1 MGDEAV
7 ADDEAAAGEEA
18 ARVIRVVASDL
29 DGTLLRGDLTI
40 SERTR
45 AAIHN
50 ARLAGVTFVAVTGRP
65 PRSVRSLNQRIGLEG
80 IAICANG
87 ALVYDLD
94 SDTIQDQT
102 PLAAEVALRIVRG
115 LRHAAP
121 GVAFAWEDAE
131 GFGCEPSWGRD
142 PITPERVAFGDPLEL
157 IDMPLLKVLAR
168 HPDLDFDELARSA
181 RRVAG
186 DEAVVTWSTRQVVE
200 VSAAGVTKAFAL
212 ERVCGG
218 LGVPPAEVIAIGDMP
233 NDLTMLAWAGRSVAV
248 ANADPEVL
256 AAVDEV
262 TASNEDDGVALV
274 LERLLGSSDGGR
286 QWPAPLRAPK
296 GG

>member
-1 MGDEAV
+1 
-7 ADDEAAAGEEA
+7 
-18 ARVIRVVASDL
+18 
-29 DGTLLRGDLTI
+29 
-40 SERTR
+40 
-45 AAIHN
+45 
-50 ARLAGVTFVAVTGRP
+50 
-65 PRSVRSLNQRIGLEG
+65 VRSLSQRIGLEG

-121 GVAFAWEDAE
+121 GVVFAWEDAE
-131 GFGCEPSWGRD
+131 GFSCEPSWGRD

-274 LERLLGSSDGGR
+274 LERLLGSRDGGR